1 MNILKSINATFS
13 KFWRWIKETA
23 WVQPL
28 LIVGGIFAI
37 IFSISKFN
45 KWFST
50 MAVGTSTGYFTSYRL
65 SLENEGANGIETQA
79 DKLTQTIRDYSFKE
93 FESYDEAEDAL
104 ADTIRTYGK
113 KYFLVI
119 VSNDCTGCEKAEGAF
134 GVLQDNWDNSVFPI
148 EDDKPFRLHSIYSD
162 EISTNDTDYDLEEDQ
177 KAFYR
182 YVKKFDDLDLWAQAA
197 GKLLDSPYKSNESIA
212 DAKYTNLE
220 NADAASWETPTIYL
234 VDWTKA
240 AFDNDRFGL
249 SEVIFGFSTDKS
261 DYDRATLL
269 QRMWNH
275 CPQSTEESAK
285 DKDNPFR
292 EEYQK

>member
-1 MNILKSINATFS
+1 MNILKSISAAFS
-13 KFWRWIKETA
+13 KLWRWIKETA

-65 SLENEGANGIETQA
+65 SLENEGAAGIDTQA
-79 DKLTQTIRDYSFKE
+79 DALTKSINDYSFE
-93 FESYDEAEDAL
+93 AYGDYDEAKNAL
-104 ADTIRTYGK
+104 SETINKYGE
-113 KYFLVI
+113 KYFLII
-119 VSNDCTGCEKAEGAF
+119 VSTDCAGCDKAEGAF
-134 GVLQDNWDNSVFPI
+134 SVLQDSWNNSSFVI
-148 EDDKPFRLHSIYSD
+148 DDGVPFRLHSIYSD
-162 EISTNDTDYDLEEDQ
+162 EISTNDNDFDLEEDQ

-197 GKLLDSPYKSNESIA
+197 GKLIDSPYKDNMSIA
-212 DAKYTNLE
+212 DSKYTNLE
-220 NADAASWETPTIYL
+220 NADAANWETPTIYL

-240 AFDNDRFGL
+240 AFENDRFGL
-249 SEVIFGFSTDKS
+249 SEVLFGFTTDKS

-269 QRMWNH
+269 QQMWNH
-275 CPQSTEESAK
+275 CPQSNLDT
-285 DKDNPFR
+285 DKDTSNPFR
-292 EEYQK
+292 VEYQK